1 MYALTYLLIPQ
12 LVSAAAINGRGN
24 PNRAAYFLNN
34 DPAGASIVSLK
45 INPNDG
51 TLSSP
56 VVTWT
61 GGKGLY
67 GLTASS
73 TGGAPA
79 AGGAGMN
86 QDPLMGITL
95 KSSRYL
101 VYSRLCSCLSGC
113 ECRIPSIDS
122 IANQSTVSLH
132 CQSW

>member
-1 MYALTYLLIPQ
+1 MHALTYLLIPQ
-12 LVSAAAINGRGN
+12 LVSAVAINGRGN

-67 GLTASS
+67 GLTASA

-79 AGGAGMN
+79 AGGAGMK
-86 QDPLMGITL
+86 QHSLMGITL

-101 VYSRLCSCLSGC
+101 VYPRLCSCLSGC
-113 ECRIPSIDS
+113 ECRVPSIDS

-132 CQSW
+132 RQSW